1 MVINLLKD
9 YKANILS
16 IEFSKIKID
25 EWLVILEKDAIGI
38 NELYPKKRQENL
50 GIQKI
55 RKPTSPTEEIIE
67 RSEKIK
73 ETIKESIRLET
84 LKIKE
89 SEKKIKLV
97 DILLNSLSAEDRF
110 ILELKYKEKD
120 KWHIITRKFNKEYR
134 NQYDDYITVSGVK
147 QKKDA
152 IIQRLEI
159 LLEEHSSSKTV
170 RK

>member
-1 MVINLLKD
+1 MIIDLLKD
-9 YKANILS
+9 YKANVLT

-25 EWLVILEKDAIGI
+25 EWLIILEKDAIDI

-50 GIQKI
+50 GIQKTN
-55 RKPTSPTEEIIE
+55 KPTSPTEEIIE

-73 ETIKESIRLET
+73 ETIKESIRLEI

-89 SEKKIKLV
+89 HEKKIKLV
-97 DILLNSLSAEDRF
+97 DILLNSLPAEDRF

-120 KWHIITRKFNKEYR
+120 KWNIITRKFNKEYR
-134 NQYDDYITVSGVK
+134 NQYDEYITVSGVK

-152 IIQRLEI
+152 ILERLEI
-159 LLEEHSSSKTV
+159 LLEENNSLKIV
-170 RK
+170 QK